1 MGGIVV
7 SALVL
12 FSWVLFLSCIFA
24 GEMLDRDFRVLMS
37 FMSFGEKDSM
47 LNLISGK

>member
-12 FSWVLFLSCIFA
+12 FSWVLFLSCIFS
-24 GEMLDRDFRVLMS
+24 GEMLDRAL
-37 FMSFGEKDSM
+37 
-47 LNLISGK
+47 